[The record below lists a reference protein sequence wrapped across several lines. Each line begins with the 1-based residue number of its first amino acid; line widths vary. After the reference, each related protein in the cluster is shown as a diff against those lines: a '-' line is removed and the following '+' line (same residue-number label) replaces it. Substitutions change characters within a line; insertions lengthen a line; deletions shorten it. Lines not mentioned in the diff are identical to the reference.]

1 MTVSLCDQTKN
12 NSANLALQYATT
24 CMQTLRPL
32 LKRLSGRRK
41 ISTKRL
47 LKSIREN
54 SVNSIRTVCMV
65 RGGSEGY
72 GIVREGSGHFLTT
85 LYSA

>member
-12 NSANLALQYATT
+12 NSANLALQYAT
-24 CMQTLRPL
+24 MQTRRPL